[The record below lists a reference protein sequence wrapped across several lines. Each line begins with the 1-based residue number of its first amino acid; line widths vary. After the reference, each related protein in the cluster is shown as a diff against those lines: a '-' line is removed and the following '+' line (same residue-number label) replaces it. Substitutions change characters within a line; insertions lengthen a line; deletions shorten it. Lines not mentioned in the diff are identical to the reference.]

1 MTCGFRSIT
10 VASVLGVSGL
20 LVAACGSGS
29 PSSGQGSTTTT
40 TTGTSGGSSSATW
53 PAACKLVTAS
63 DVTAGLGTAPST
75 PPKTDSQI
83 ECDYSNPTAYNYVNV
98 MVQNVG
104 SKSFFTSDAN
114 GAGATQAVSGL
125 GDAAFQSPSD
135 GATDTI
141 FVLKGS
147 NFLRIDAYVAAT
159 AANTAAV
166 QQMARTAIGRVS

>member
-1 MTCGFRSIT
+1 MKCGFRRIT
-10 VASVLGVSGL
+10 VATVLGVSGL
-20 LVAACGSGS
+20 LVAACGSGT
-29 PSSGQGSTTTT
+29 PTSGQGSTTTT
-40 TTGTSGGSSSATW
+40 SASAGSSSATW
-53 PAACKLVTAS
+53 PAACELVTAS
-63 DVTAGLGTAPST
+63 DVTAALGTAPST

-98 MVQNVG
+98 MVQNAG
-104 SKSFFTSDAN
+104 SKTFFTSDAN
-114 GAGATQAVSGL
+114 DAGATQAVSGL
-125 GDAAFQSPSD
+125 GDAAFQSPSG